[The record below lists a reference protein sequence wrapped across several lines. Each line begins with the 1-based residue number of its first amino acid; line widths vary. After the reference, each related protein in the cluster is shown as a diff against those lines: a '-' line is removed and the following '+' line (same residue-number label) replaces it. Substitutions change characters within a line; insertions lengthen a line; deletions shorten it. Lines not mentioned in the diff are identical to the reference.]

1 MTLPV
6 AVVVLAAAMLVVPGR
21 LGSARLRAV
30 TAPAG
35 ATRADPMIRPLW
47 MAIGGAA
54 IGALAWAV
62 TGSVTA
68 GLLVG
73 AAGSGLGVLARR
85 SWALPR
91 WPDDN
96 PADLAAAWT
105 QLAACL
111 EVGLPVAAAVTA
123 AVEPLD
129 GRTGA
134 DLRRVAGLLELG
146 ADPAQAWGA
155 AQENPAL
162 GAFARAAGR
171 SAGTGAALARAAHA
185 EGARLKAALVDA
197 AETQAQRAAVLITAP
212 LGLCFLPAF
221 LVLGIVPVVIGL
233 ADHALSRW

>member
-1 MTLPV
+1 MRRCRDDPSRPPRGGAAVTLPV

-35 ATRADPMIRPLW
+35 ATRADPTIRPLW

-105 QLAACL
+105 QLA
-111 EVGLPVAAAVTA
+111 
-123 AVEPLD
+123 
-129 GRTGA
+129 
-134 DLRRVAGLLELG
+134 
-146 ADPAQAWGA
+146 
-155 AQENPAL
+155 
-162 GAFARAAGR
+162 
-171 SAGTGAALARAAHA
+171 
-185 EGARLKAALVDA
+185 
-197 AETQAQRAAVLITAP
+197 
-212 LGLCFLPAF
+212 
-221 LVLGIVPVVIGL
+221 
-233 ADHALSRW
+233 